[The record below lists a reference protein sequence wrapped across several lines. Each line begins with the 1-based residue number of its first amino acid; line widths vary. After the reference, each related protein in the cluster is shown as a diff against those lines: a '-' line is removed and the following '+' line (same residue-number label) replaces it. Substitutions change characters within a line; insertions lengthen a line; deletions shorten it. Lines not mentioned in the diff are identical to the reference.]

1 MNKKKLVEKIVAQ
14 LIAELELYYKAAKAS
29 HEEATHEQNK
39 AENKYDTRGLE
50 AAYLAGGQAK
60 QAAETELT
68 IKEFRKLAVRRFGVD
83 ERIDLSALVELQSP
97 TETNHYF
104 IAPRGGGIEVISG
117 KKEIFVLTPQSPL
130 GQQLMGRIAGDKF
143 SFKIG
148 TATER
153 YTIAGVT

>member
-1 MNKKKLVEKIVAQ
+1 VNKTKLVEKILAQ
-14 LIAELELYYKAAKAS
+14 LIHELELYYKAAKAS

-68 IKEFRKLAVRRFGVD
+68 IKEFRKLAIKKFGPKD
-83 ERIDLSALVELQSP
+83 PIDLSALVELQNSH
-97 TETNHYF
+97 ETNHYF
-104 IAPRGGGIEVISG
+104 IAPRGGGIEVTLG
-117 KKEIFVLTPQSPL
+117 KRQVFVLTPQSPL
-130 GQQLMGRIAGDKF
+130 GQQLMGQSAGEKI

-148 TATER
+148 PLTES
-153 YTIAGVT
+153 YLIANVL